1 MEYFVDM
8 KLTKRA
14 ARLSIVCILAHGL
27 IFGLLHFLEPQLSPS
42 RSIISDYFHT
52 ASAWLATLAIL
63 FFAIGWA
70 SLGVALVEV
79 PKSRIILAGRILFV
93 LAFISIIVG
102 VVFPTSMDPRTGS
115 LLSKIQNLLARPGLF
130 MGVLLISLGLLGKP
144 GWKAQA
150 RILLTLSITVS
161 ILLVMTIKILLPIEL
176 GGIGQRLI
184 FLLLYVWIWLTATHT
199 IKLTDSHDISLN
211 KE

>member
-1 MEYFVDM
+1 M
-8 KLTKRA
+8 KKTKRA
-14 ARLSIVCILAHGL
+14 ARLSIMCILAHGL
-27 IFGLLHFLEPQLSPS
+27 IFGLLHFLESQLSPS
-42 RSIISDYFHT
+42 SSIISDYFYT
-52 ASAWLATLAIL
+52 SSTWLVTIALL

-70 SLGVALVEV
+70 SLSIALVEV
-79 PKSRIILAGRILFV
+79 PQSRLLLIGRILFV

-102 VVFPTSMDPRTGS
+102 IVFPTSMDPRTGT

-130 MGVLLISLGLLGKP
+130 LGVLLISLGLLGKP
-144 GWKAQA
+144 GWKVQA

-161 ILLVMTIKILLPIEL
+161 IFLVITIKTLLPMEL

-199 IKLTDSHDISLN
+199 IKLTDSNNISLN
-211 KE
+211 PKNEIH